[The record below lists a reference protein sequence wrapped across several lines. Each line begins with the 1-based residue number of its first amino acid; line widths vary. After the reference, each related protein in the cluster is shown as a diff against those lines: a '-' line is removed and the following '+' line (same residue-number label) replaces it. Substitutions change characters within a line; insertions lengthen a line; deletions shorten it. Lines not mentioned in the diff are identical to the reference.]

1 MITRLPSTV
10 FRLPAPVSC
19 RACFVGRSAF
29 DTTAVVVGGIIGAG
43 IFINPYIVARR
54 LDSEALVLA
63 AWVVGGA
70 IALAGA
76 FSFAELA
83 SLFPRAGG
91 EHIYLRE
98 AYHPMVGLR

>member
-1 MITRLPSTV
+1 MTRLPSTV
-10 FRLPAPVSC
+10 FRLPAPVSFS
-19 RACFVGRSAF
+19 ACSAARSAF
-29 DTTAVVVGGIIGAG
+29 DTTVVVVGIIGAG

-63 AWVVGGA
+63 AYIVGGG

-76 FSFAELA
+76 FSFAVLA

-98 AYHPMVGLR
+98 AYHPLVGLR